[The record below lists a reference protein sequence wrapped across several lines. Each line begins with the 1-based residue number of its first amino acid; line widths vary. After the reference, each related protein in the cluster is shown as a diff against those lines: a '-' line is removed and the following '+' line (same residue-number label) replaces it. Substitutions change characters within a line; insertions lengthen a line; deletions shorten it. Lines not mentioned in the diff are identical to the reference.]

1 MRGCDRIFPLL
12 LIVFLL
18 LAAGQ
23 AAALDGASVLRL
35 KRAGVSDETL
45 ERLAREKSIET
56 GALTVEEIIALKS
69 AGVGEETLQ
78 TVIAAGS
85 FLRDRSPVVY
95 GRGLRPIRLSTVE
108 DLLQLKQAGFS
119 DEVLQAVIAAGRS
132 SDPREREEALRLL
145 EGMGIRI
152 DSRR

>member
-1 MRGCDRIFPLL
+1 MMARDGILSLWLAVLL
-12 LIVFLL
+12 VF
-18 LAAGQ
+18 ASGEVS
-23 AAALDGASVLRL
+23 ALDGAAVLRL
-35 KRAGVSDETL
+35 KRAGVSDENL

-69 AGVGEETLQ
+69 AGVGEQTLR
-78 TVIAAGS
+78 TVIEAGS

-145 EGMGIRI
+145 EGLGIWI
-152 DSRR
+152 EGRR

>member
-1 MRGCDRIFPLL
+1 MMRRHGFYLPLL
-12 LIVFLL
+12 CALLL
-18 LAAGQ
+18 LAAG
-23 AAALDGASVLRL
+23 AASGLDGAAVLRL

-45 ERLAREKSIET
+45 ERLVREKSLET
-56 GALTVEEIIALKS
+56 GALTVEEILALKA
-69 AGVGEETLQ
+69 AGIGEETLQ
-78 TVIAAGS
+78 SVIEAGS

-132 SDPREREEALRLL
+132 GDEREREEALRLL
-145 EGMGIRI
+145 EGMGIWL
-152 DSRR
+152 DPRR